1 MKIIQITLLLLIA
14 SVAQSATVTLDFE
27 EFTVAEYG
35 TNPNLSAE
43 SAIFADNYALSY
55 TNYTHGLTI
64 LNDIS
69 SYSSRP
75 HDIGSN
81 TAYAESLKIEAVN
94 DSFNLLAFDIAS
106 VDVGTASRFYVR
118 GYRDGV
124 IVASNYLYFW
134 NNKVTT
140 YGDSEL
146 SDFTDLSSVV
156 FTTANIPIQIDNI
169 VVRNTPL
176 PATAWLFGSALLGLV
191 GFKFRKFSNS

>member
-1 MKIIQITLLLLIA
+1 M
-14 SVAQSATVTLDFE
+14 
-27 EFTVAEYG
+27 
-35 TNPNLSAE
+35 
-43 SAIFADNYALSY
+43 
-55 TNYTHGLTI
+55 
-64 LNDIS
+64 
-69 SYSSRP
+69 
-75 HDIGSN
+75 
-81 TAYAESLKIEAVN
+81 
-94 DSFNLLAFDIAS
+94 
-106 VDVGTASRFYVR
+106 R